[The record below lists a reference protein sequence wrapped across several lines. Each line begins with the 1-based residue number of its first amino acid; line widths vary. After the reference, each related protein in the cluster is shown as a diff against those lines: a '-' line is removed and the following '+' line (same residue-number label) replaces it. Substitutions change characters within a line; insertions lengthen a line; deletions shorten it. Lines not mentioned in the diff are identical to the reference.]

1 MVLPFGIVAGAFAC
15 WALSAVAMAQEVPS
29 PAKDPPSLQELAK
42 THKNPF
48 AQSVN
53 VPFEFATG
61 FGVGVRAPHR
71 REHEHSTR
79 RAVLAAVWLDPDRAP
94 VAFHH
99 V

>member
-1 MVLPFGIVAGAFAC
+1 MVLPVGIVAGAVAC
-15 WALSAVAMAQEVPS
+15 WALSAVAMAQDVPP

-61 FGVGVRAPHR
+61 FRGGVRAPHR
-71 REHEHSTR
+71 REHEHSAR
-79 RAVLAAVWLDPDRAP
+79 PAVLADVWLDPDRAP
-94 VAFHH
+94 VALRH